1 MTHMK
6 IYWIHLIMI
15 LILID
20 FVYYTIHVELTKYV
34 RIRQI
39 YFVSIRHKSQK
50 LANANL
56 MMNIFDRFL
65 TVFQF
70 TRLYSVFSGDV
81 RAVWINRDLF
91 KLLQKIRDRSRIIC
105 ALKVAETKLF
115 QLTIKSHYQNKSL
128 RFSNMQ

>member
-1 MTHMK
+1 
-6 IYWIHLIMI
+6 MI